1 MPHSI
6 ERRGRGLGF
15 TPTGSYELEP
25 DISLENILGGGR
37 GPEPG
42 LSDEVQRAI
51 RALMQQQ
58 SGLRVDPAVRPLPV
72 PSGNQDPWGVTR
84 RKVGYTALP
93 HIPKH
98 LGAAIQRWAAQKGI
112 TLDAKMLQS
121 IFQSLY
127 GKGLAA
133 PEGLSIK
140 GQAGVNRFSFPEQEF
155 SALTYPTN
163 PGPHYRWGVRPNELT
178 VPRRDIKKGEI
189 FSEWRK
195 AAAEAGDIEKLS
207 QYGTNIHTHPG
218 GTLPSGAVLK
228 ETDKLAGDVLHM
240 QARPSGVLYG
250 VAETPGRAGTGTWL
264 PKLISNFESKFN
276 RAPTEAELATHIRK
290 MAGEYQAPIDL
301 LTQPKAPPL
310 GTGREWYDSPTS
322 RALKSA
328 LDVVPPRARGPLG
341 GQAEDLSSQ
350 LLKAANKEFPK
361 IFGGMSQRKKQDAVG
376 RLYLALTAGAQKG
389 IGKPSLAKSLDYL
402 TILPPKEKAAVDALL
417 RIAEKNKALNK
428 KLTGFMKDIANQK

>member
-6 ERRGRGLGF
+6 EKRGRGLGF

-133 PEGLSIK
+133 PEKLSIR
-140 GQAGVNRFSFPEQEF
+140 GQADINRFSYPQQRF
-155 SALTYPTN
+155 SALSYPTD
-163 PGPHYRWGVRPNELT
+163 PGPHYRWKP
-178 VPRRDIKKGEI
+178 PDPRDIKKGEI
-189 FSEWRK
+189 YGDWRGT
-195 AAAEAGDIEKLS
+195 AAEAGDVGQLS
-207 QYGTNIHTHPG
+207 QYGTSIRTRPG
-218 GTLPSGAVLK
+218 GALPSG
-228 ETDKLAGDVLHM
+228 TGDDVASM
-240 QARPSGVLYG
+240 IARPSGVIHG
-250 VAETPGRAGTGTWL
+250 VAETPGPAGTGTWL
-264 PKLISNFESKFN
+264 PKLIGNFESQFN
-276 RAPTEAELATHIRK
+276 RAPTEKELATHIRK
-290 MAGEYQAPIDL
+290 MAGEYQAPIDII
-301 LTQPKAPPL
+301 TQPKAPPL
-310 GTGREWYDSPTS
+310 GTGREWYDSPAS
-322 RALKSA
+322 RALRSVS
-328 LDVVPPRARGPLG
+328 DVGSGPLG
-341 GQAEDLSSQ
+341 GQAKDISTQ

-361 IFGGMSQRKKQDAVG
+361 IFGGMSQRKKQDAVD

-417 RIAEKNKALNK
+417 RISEKNKALNK
-428 KLTGFMKDIANQK
+428 KLTGFMKDIAKQK